1 MTEKTSRILGVALV
15 VAAVAV
21 VAAVWLNRE
30 PAPLPEDHAQIL
42 PSAQFDDAAEAVDYY
57 RARLRRN
64 PDSAEIRVRLAQALL
79 QLADEEGR
87 ETELIPEATERLAEA
102 LEINPDHYY
111 GRTIQASLLNK
122 LHRFE
127 DARDLSQELIAEYPQ
142 HAYVHGTLVDAL
154 VELGE
159 YDAAVRASDRLQA
172 LKPGLPAY
180 SRASY
185 LRELHGDTDGAIA
198 AMEMAANAE
207 PRGHGTRAW
216 ALYQLGNLYLGEA
229 KPDTAASI
237 FTGILGERPNFA
249 PAITGLGHVALV
261 RGETDEAIRLLEESR
276 ALRPMEAT
284 DEVLVEAYT
293 AAGDER
299 KAEAAAQRVHASLR
313 AVREMG
319 EIVDME
325 EADFLADRGE
335 DLDRALKMAKEQ
347 VERRPGHLHANE
359 TYAWALLKT
368 GRAREAVPY
377 IERAMRLD
385 TGDAMVHYRAARVY
399 EGAGQSGE
407 AARHLRIALD
417 GNLGVES
424 PSAAA
429 EARTLLASLGGT
441 GTRVQATS
449 AAR

>member
-1 MTEKTSRILGVALV
+1 MTEKTSRALGVALV

-30 PAPLPEDHAQIL
+30 PAPLPDDHAQIL
-42 PSAQFDDAAEAVDYY
+42 PSAQFDDPADAVDYY
-57 RARLRRN
+57 RAQLRRN
-64 PDSAEIRVRLAQALL
+64 PGSAEVRVRLAQALI
-79 QLADEEGR
+79 QLAEEDGR

-102 LEINPDHYY
+102 LEISPDHYY

-127 DARDLSQELIAEYPQ
+127 DARDLSRELLAEYPE

-185 LRELHGDTDGAIA
+185 LRELHGDTEGAIE
-198 AMEMAANAE
+198 AMELAANAE
-207 PRGHGTRAW
+207 PRGQGTRAW
-216 ALYQLGNLYLGEA
+216 ALYQLGHLYLGQA

-237 FTGILGERPNFA
+237 FTGILSERPNFA
-249 PAITGLGHVALV
+249 PAIAGLGHVALV

-284 DEVLVEAYT
+284 DEVLVEAYA

-325 EADFLADRGE
+325 EADFLADRDE

-359 TYAWALLKT
+359 TYAWALYKT
-368 GRAREAVPY
+368 GEPRRAVPY
-377 IERAMRLD
+377 IERAMRLG
-385 TGDAMVHYRAARVY
+385 TGDAMVHYRAARIY
-399 EGAGQSGE
+399 QAAGQGGE
-407 AARHLRIALD
+407 AARHLRLALD

-424 PSAAA
+424 PSAEA
-429 EARTLLASLGGT
+429 EARTLLASLGG

-449 AAR
+449 MVR